1 MGGAAPGC
9 WPFRIVRSCC
19 TSTELRPEVV
29 QMDIDTD
36 PGARRELA
44 KLWRTPLARP
54 GVVTTLRAVGRW
66 PKRMGQPLPAGGHG

>member
-1 MGGAAPGC
+1 
-9 WPFRIVRSCC
+9 
-19 TSTELRPEVV
+19 
-29 QMDIDTD
+29 MDIDTD